1 MTWLKSPRISA
12 AGPKIRGGVRYKVLG
27 SDSDLW
33 QHSTLI
39 PCTHECYD
47 SVLHIGRQR
56 AHSSIFAA
64 TELLAATTPPRLRHC
79 SLRIAPSTQGPVA
92 STPASP
98 PYIASTSRCKVAILP
113 PTQPA
118 HSESTKSPLQ
128 SANAA
133 DAGALG
139 HQMEHGSDIHHA
151 STLAPQPQA
160 VIDLQPP
167 LASKPAECWIRA
179 PR

>member
-1 MTWLKSPRISA
+1 MPASL
-12 AGPKIRGGVRYKVLG
+12 
-27 SDSDLW
+27 
-33 QHSTLI
+33 TLI
-39 PCTHECYD
+39 
-47 SVLHIGRQR
+47 
-56 AHSSIFAA
+56 AH
-64 TELLAATTPPRLRHC
+64 T
-79 SLRIAPSTQGPVA
+79 G
-92 STPASP
+92 
-98 PYIASTSRCKVAILP
+98 RCKMAILP

-118 HSESTKSPLQ
+118 HDESTKSPLR

-139 HQMEHGSDIHHA
+139 HQMEHASDIHHA

-160 VIDLQPP
+160 AIDLQPP